1 MNLSQNSDFSI
12 ISANEAASIVCRFT
26 PEMIEDLVEDALNN
40 KYRNYSMTMTNIVEV
55 IENNYKVSQ
64 SGIPEFSS
72 EINSQRYNVYRQIID
87 MVCKGHNLTYMDEQT
102 DDIYSAA
109 LWIYDFL
116 IAKFNVYITNFFV
129 NYINREKNM
138 IYETLELASKKKDA
152 SAYSKRLYKN
162 GNSKLAIIHANLEF
176 VLQNI
181 CAYDIPFDTYLDLA
195 YIPNRQVS
203 KYLQSILLDN
213 GDFFKR
219 QIVSYFNNHYAELTT
234 QVKFSLQGLA
244 NVAFSDLV

>member
-40 KYRNYSMTMTNIVEV
+40 KYRNYSMSMTNIVEV
-55 IENNYKVSQ
+55 IEQNYKVSL

-72 EINSQRYNVYRQIID
+72 EINSQRCDIYSQVID
-87 MVCKGHNLTYMDEQT
+87 MVCKAHNLTYIGNEN

-109 LWIYDFL
+109 TWIYDFL
-116 IAKFNVYITNFFV
+116 VARFNIYITNFFV

-152 SAYSKRLYKN
+152 SSYSKKLYKN

-181 CAYDIPFDTYLDLA
+181 CAYDVPFDTYIDLA
-195 YIPNRQVS
+195 YIPNRQVA

-219 QIVSYFNNHYAELTT
+219 QIVNYFNQHYAELTT
-234 QVKFSLQGLA
+234 QVKFALQGLA
-244 NVAFSDLV
+244 SVEFTDLV